1 MNIIATA
8 TKVTVPFEAKDLISG
23 ALRSIRSALQDTTDD
38 LLAFRRAAGQSTDD
52 FITGSRRARQ
62 AADELGSR
70 IQDAADEARNL
81 GRQEV
86 RDLFT
91 GARQGAN
98 EFRRSVNRAEAEVHG
113 MSDARVHLRA
123 RDEVSPVL
131 DGISSKI
138 SGIVSAA
145 GGIVIG
151 GGLKDAVFGDISDY
165 YYEASRSSAFLQDN
179 VRQQGLSTVDKLYQ
193 QGLIPSREEGA
204 KQLADVAPLSKD
216 KSKAPDFLRQSA
228 KIQYIRPDSGAE
240 EVNRAL
246 AQSSDTFKES
256 YAQVADSMMY
266 AYKEVGDRQQ
276 DLFDTFWEY
285 SGYFKNTGASSAQMS
300 NFLVKS
306 VQEGSFNFDKPADF
320 FKEVFGVKA
329 LSTSDMA
336 NYFALRG
343 AGKNEAQRQATAFT
357 DDINSGDKQRA
368 KGALMALVGDLA
380 SQSQNDL
387 KQSLVT
393 LGSATAEDNGN
404 AVLRTFGVP
413 FQQAPA
419 DITGTTDRLVQKQK
433 DANPMQPMI
442 ETQREI
448 SKQMQDIGVNI
459 ASAALPAM
467 KEFNQLLKDNKG
479 EIQALGKGIV
489 DGVSLVTKVYKDH
502 FGIINVLLAGALG
515 GLLIKKGVDT
525 VKGIKNIY
533 SDIKGAGVWV
543 KNKTYGRSR
552 KSQSVG
558 GELAE
563 TFSGSNTMTVNASV
577 VYLSGRI
584 GGGNSGIDIDSSD
597 DGKRRKS
604 KRTGRKSA
612 RKGLSALDELKVQS
626 PKISGPKAN
635 LPGGYRPAGK
645 KFWDNIPMDRTYKR
659 DDVVD
664 MANKGKL
671 KRYSELEQTL
681 GSTQKKSNWFKSII
695 PGGGKAT
702 VGETKSLGKVAEGFL
717 KGGSKLLKGAGI
729 VGTVASVGM
738 GAYDLYQTAKD
749 KGLREAASTKGGSMV
764 GSIGGGIIGGAIG
777 SLAGPIG
784 TAAGAAIGSWAGE
797 QLGSWADSSGLTR
810 NVVDK
815 TVELKDSVVSWS
827 RDTASSIKESFGSMK
842 EWFTGKKDDPVK
854 PPPPPEAKV
863 SFDGM
868 SPGNKEKVQQAFN
881 EFSSTMAKKGI
892 GEAFDGVV
900 KQPAIQ
906 ETMGTFKT
914 FFKDMWKGTE
924 STKAEQNIHSV
935 GSASLKTASDAKT
948 MGQTAKS
955 STDEIVKG
963 AHEAGQSFNGI
974 SSSAKSAADQ
984 TRQHLMSLQTIS
996 SQGSSWGSNL
1006 ISMITSGIRSKFPSL
1021 TSAVSEAA
1029 GVIKNFLGFHSPT
1042 KEGPASDSDLWAGN
1056 FVSMFSSGL
1065 KPDSVR
1071 ERMNLIAGTMRR
1083 GIESM
1088 NTPLS
1093 SNLDMELPIAK
1104 SLNQTPSTSSKSIT
1118 IGEIKLDFGDL
1129 AKGITDFAQFAK
1141 MLASPEGR
1149 ALISRV
1155 TGEEMLKTL
1164 EIGG

>member
-151 GGLKDAVFGDISDY
+151 GGLKDAIFGDVTDY
-165 YYEASRSSAFLQDN
+165 YSEAARSAPFLPKNDQQQALTTADN
-179 VRQQGLSTVDKLYQ
+179 LYQ
-193 QGLIPSREEGA
+193 QGLFSNLTEGA
-204 KQLADVAPLSKD
+204 KQLADIAPLAKD
-216 KSKAPDFLRQSA
+216 KSQINDFLTASA
-228 KIQYIRPDSGAE
+228 KMQYIIPDASSE

-246 AQSSDTFKES
+246 AQAADTFKES
-256 YAQVADSMMY
+256 HSKVADSMSY
-266 AYKEVGDRQQ
+266 AYEGVGDRQK

-285 SGYFKNTGASSAQMS
+285 SGYFKNTGANSGQMA
-300 NFLVKS
+300 NFLRQS
-306 VQEGSFNFDKPADF
+306 VDKGSFNFDKPADF

-343 AGKNEAQRQATAFT
+343 AGKNEAQRQAAAFT
-357 DDINSGDKQRA
+357 DDINSGDEQRA
-368 KGALMALVGDLA
+368 KGAIMALVGDLA

-404 AVLRTFGVP
+404 AVLQTFGVP
-413 FQQAPA
+413 FQKAPS
-419 DITGTTDRLVQKQK
+419 DIIGTTDRLVKKQK
-433 DANPMQPMI
+433 DANPMQPVI
-442 ETQREI
+442 ETQHQIATEMR
-448 SKQMQDIGVNI
+448 DIGANI
-459 ASAALPAM
+459 ATAALPAM
-467 KEFNQLLKDNKG
+467 KEFNQLLTDNKD
-479 EIQALGKGIV
+479 EIQALGKGIADSV
-489 DGVSLVTKVYKDH
+489 AWVTRTYKEH
-502 FGIINVLLAGALG
+502 FGIINTFLAAVIG
-515 GLLIKKGVDT
+515 GFAVKKGVDT
-525 VKGIKNIY
+525 VKGTIRLFGDFKKAGGWIK
-533 SDIKGAGVWV
+533 DKAF
-543 KNKTYGRSR
+543 GRGS
-552 KSQSVG
+552 KASKVG

-584 GGGNSGIDIDSSD
+584 GGGNSGIDIDPSD

-612 RKGLSALDELKVQS
+612 RKGLSALDELNVQS
-626 PKISGPKAN
+626 PKINGPKAN

-681 GSTQKKSNWFKSII
+681 GSTPKKTNWFKSLIS
-695 PGGGKAT
+695 GGSKPA
-702 VGETKSLGKVAEGFL
+702 GETKSLGKVAEGFL

-827 RDTASSIKESFGSMK
+827 KDTAASIKESFGSMK

-1083 GIESM
+1083 GIENM

-1093 SNLDMELPIAK
+1093 SNLDMELPLAK

-1149 ALISRV
+1149 ALIRRV
-1155 TGEEMLKTL
+1155 TGEEILKTL
-1164 EIGG
+1164 ENGG